1 MSARI
6 VFVSGIDTGIGKT
19 YATGYL
25 ARTEMERG
33 LKVATL
39 KLVQTGNVGFSE
51 DIEAHRKLM
60 GVRLPEDVDFTT
72 APQIFRFPSSPELA
86 ARLEGREV
94 DTFKIAAAV
103 DKLAERYDVVFVE
116 GAGGLMVPLKE
127 NLLTIDFAAKMGW
140 PVLLVTCARL
150 GAVNHTLLSL
160 EAILSRRMKLYGVAF
175 NWCEGTDPEI
185 EKDTHSVIRRYL
197 AANGLG
203 ETRFFA
209 IPKL

>member
-1 MSARI
+1 MSARV

-25 ARTEMERG
+25 ARREREKG

-39 KLVQTGNVGFSE
+39 KLVQTGNEGFSE
-51 DIEAHRKLM
+51 DIKTHREIM
-60 GVRLPEDVDFTT
+60 GASLPEDADFTT

-94 DTFKIAAAV
+94 DTGKIAASVA
-103 DKLAERYDVVFVE
+103 KLAGRYDAVFVE

-127 NLLTIDFAAKMGW
+127 NLLTVDFAAAMGW
-140 PVLLVTCARL
+140 SVLLVTCARL
-150 GAVNHTLLSL
+150 GSVNHTLLSL
-160 EAILSRRMKLYGVAF
+160 EAILARRMALDGVAF
-175 NWCEGTDPEI
+175 NWCEGADPEI
-185 EKDTHSVIRRYL
+185 AKDTMNVVRRYL
-197 AANGLG
+197 SAKGLG
-203 ETRFFA
+203 EVPFVT